1 MCCPLLTVRST
12 SMYCPA
18 GMVSSTDVSSRSA
31 PPGIVTDV
39 PSSESV
45 PPNEPTSA
53 VALFVSSLGQD
64 RSLGEEPKIG
74 RPSSLEEPSCGVGVR
89 GPVGA
94 SLHEAPSTSSAPAST
109 VPTLRRHPDC
119 VRILILLARLLRE
132 SGLVFAK
139 FLGLAKAIGKGQS
152 TCRTQRNCWKRGED
166 MKVTVSS
173 TGRSRTTSGPPRNRL
188 IRRSSP
194 KR

>member
-1 MCCPLLTVRST
+1 MFQTLSSLKSVSNRLQRAYSIVTTTGRRKLMCCPLLTVRST

-31 PPGIVTDV
+31 PPGILTEV
-39 PSSESV
+39 PISERV
-45 PPNEPTSA
+45 PPNEPTTA

-74 RPSSLEEPSCGVGVR
+74 SPSSLEEPSCGDGVR

-94 SLHEAPSTSSAPAST
+94 SLHEAPTTSSAPASA
-109 VPTLRRHPDC
+109 VPTLRRHLDC
-119 VRILILLARLLRE
+119 VHILILLARLLRE

-139 FLGLAKAIGKGQS
+139 FL
-152 TCRTQRNCWKRGED
+152 
-166 MKVTVSS
+166 
-173 TGRSRTTSGPPRNRL
+173 
-188 IRRSSP
+188 
-194 KR
+194 